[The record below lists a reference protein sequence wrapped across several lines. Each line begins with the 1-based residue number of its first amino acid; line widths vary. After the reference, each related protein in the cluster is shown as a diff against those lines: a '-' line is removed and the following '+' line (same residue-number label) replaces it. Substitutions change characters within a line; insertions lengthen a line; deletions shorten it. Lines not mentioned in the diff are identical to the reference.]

1 MWEKQFMSEEK
12 NVGET
17 YLGDAKKI
25 LVIFFGVK
33 QFMAK
38 QNYVFK
44 TFMGKQKCLVKK
56 KKMGWK
62 QLCVKKKIMGEN
74 KYGWEQLWVKK
85 YYGCTKLLVWN
96 IIDEKHY
103 VWERKKYVKI
113 TMSERKLCFSNQK
126 TQRNMFY
133 QKSWV
138 KN

>member
-1 MWEKQFMSEEK
+1 MSEEK

-56 KKMGWK
+56 KLGQK
-62 QLCVKKKIMGEN
+62 QL
-74 KYGWEQLWVKK
+74 
-85 YYGCTKLLVWN
+85 
-96 IIDEKHY
+96 
-103 VWERKKYVKI
+103 
-113 TMSERKLCFSNQK
+113 
-126 TQRNMFY
+126 
-133 QKSWV
+133 
-138 KN
+138 